1 MSDVQK
7 LDHIIEEM
15 IDVVENSKEE
25 IIHISETARQE
36 HDTLLAELVDTK
48 EKVLRYIEKG
58 DQLERIVRAS
68 RRRLSE
74 VSKNF
79 DKYSEKEIREVY
91 ENTHRLQIE
100 LAMLRQE
107 EKALRLK
114 RDDLERRLIALNY
127 TIERATGLTR
137 KISAVLTYLQDDFK
151 FVNEIIEDAREK
163 QEFSLKI
170 IQAQEEE
177 RRRISREIH
186 DGPAQMLA
194 NILLR
199 SELIEKAANKGDI
212 EHAIEELKN
221 IREMV
226 RSTLYEVRHIIY
238 DLRPMALDDLG
249 LVPTIKRYIAT
260 TSEYHQIEIDFK
272 PIGKTIRLSQEYEIA
287 FFRLL
292 QESIQNAIKH
302 AEASQIK
309 VRLEISEKAV
319 TMVVQD
325 DGKGFDP
332 TLKYEN
338 SFGLVGMRERVDM
351 LNGEITI
358 DSKIGKGTRIYIQV
372 PYEPE

>member
-272 PIGKTIRLSQEYEIA
+272 PIGKITRLSQEYEIA

-309 VRLEISEKAV
+309 VRLEIGEKTV